1 MLLIT
6 HIIYS
11 LYMYYL
17 ITKRMRHCLEFS
29 PVFSIEVY
37 MNFTIARHWSKD
49 AYLVSHTASV
59 QFHLS

>member
-1 MLLIT
+1 
-6 HIIYS
+6 
-11 LYMYYL
+11 MYYL